1 MKKKNITTEDLA
13 RMVKKGFDGTD
24 KKIDKGFK
32 EVNDR
37 LDRIENIMLKQH
49 SKRIETL
56 EKRMHRL
63 EGVLAI
69 K

>member
-1 MKKKNITTEDLA
+1 MKNKKITTEDLA
-13 RMVKKGFDGTD
+13 RMVKIGFDGTD

-32 EVNDR
+32 EVNVR
-37 LDRIENIMLKQH
+37 LDRMENIMLKQH
-49 SKRIETL
+49 SQKIESL

-63 EGVLAI
+63 EEALAV

>member
-1 MKKKNITTEDLA
+1 MKNKKITTEDLA
-13 RMVKKGFDGTD
+13 RMVKIGFDSTD

-32 EVNDR
+32 NVNVR
-37 LDRIENIMLKQH
+37 LDRMENIMLKQH
-49 SKRIETL
+49 SQKIESL

-63 EGVLAI
+63 EESLAV